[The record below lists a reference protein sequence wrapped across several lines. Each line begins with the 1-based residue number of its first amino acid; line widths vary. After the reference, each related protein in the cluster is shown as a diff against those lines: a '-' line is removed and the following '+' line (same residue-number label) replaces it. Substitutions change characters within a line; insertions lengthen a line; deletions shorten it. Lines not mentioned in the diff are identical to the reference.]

1 MATREELMALHEKLC
16 DQARALSRKKNH
28 DYSGGQDATHAFLNF
43 VKCEE
48 LGLCKTETGILV
60 RLSDKLSRLNTLAD
74 SNLKYEVDD
83 ERVLDTVLDIINYTV
98 IFYAIHEE
106 RKTKESTGG
115 FFLE

>member
-43 VKCEE
+43 IKCEE

-74 SNLKYEVDD
+74 SSLKYAVDD
-83 ERVLDTVLDIINYTV
+83 ERVLDTILDIINYTV
-98 IFYAIHEE
+98 IFYAIHDE
-106 RKTKESTGG
+106 RKNKEAAGG

>member
-1 MATREELMALHEKLC
+1 MATRDELMALHEDLC
-16 DQARALSRKKNH
+16 NRARALSRKKNH
-28 DYSGGQDATHAFLNF
+28 DYSGGKDATHAFLNF
-43 VKCEE
+43 IKCEE

-106 RKTKESTGG
+106 RKDKEAAGG

>member
-1 MATREELMALHEKLC
+1 MATREELMTLHEDLC
-16 DQARALSRKKNH
+16 NRARALSRKKNH
-28 DYSGGQDATHAFLNF
+28 DYSGGKDATHAFLNF
-43 VKCEE
+43 IKCEE

-60 RLSDKLSRLNTLAD
+60 RLSDTLSRLNTLAD

-98 IFYAIHEE
+98 IFYAIHAE
-106 RKTKESTGG
+106 RKTKEAEGG

>member
-1 MATREELMALHEKLC
+1 MATREELMTLHEDLC
-16 DQARALSRKKNH
+16 NRARALSRKKNH
-28 DYSGGQDATHAFLNF
+28 DYSGGKDATHAFLNF
-43 VKCEE
+43 IKCEE

-98 IFYAIHEE
+98 ILYAYIQSSKDNE
-106 RKTKESTGG
+106 
-115 FFLE
+115 

>member
-1 MATREELMALHEKLC
+1 MTLHEDLC
-16 DQARALSRKKNH
+16 NRARALSRKKNH
-28 DYSGGQDATHAFLNF
+28 DYSGGKDATHAFLNF
-43 VKCEE
+43 IKCEE

-98 IFYAIHEE
+98 ILYAYIQSSKDNE
-106 RKTKESTGG
+106 
-115 FFLE
+115 